1 MHSKY
6 IYYKLNVS
14 TTWERGRAEDVKQ
27 NENENEKLQYNTYLF
42 SYLTV
47 AYTYYVMTMH
57 HISTNINNKQK
68 MNKKKS
74 LFKGW
79 SILLIFVSFGNI
91 VYHSQL
97 SSYEIFLIQRQFRPF
112 LHLVHLINL
121 NRFQWKCT
129 LHVCINGMRV
139 ERHLQYKQQQ

>member
-57 HISTNINNKQK
+57 HISTNINNEKT
-68 MNKKKS
+68 MNK
-74 LFKGW
+74 
-79 SILLIFVSFGNI
+79 
-91 VYHSQL
+91 
-97 SSYEIFLIQRQFRPF
+97 
-112 LHLVHLINL
+112 
-121 NRFQWKCT
+121 
-129 LHVCINGMRV
+129 
-139 ERHLQYKQQQ
+139 